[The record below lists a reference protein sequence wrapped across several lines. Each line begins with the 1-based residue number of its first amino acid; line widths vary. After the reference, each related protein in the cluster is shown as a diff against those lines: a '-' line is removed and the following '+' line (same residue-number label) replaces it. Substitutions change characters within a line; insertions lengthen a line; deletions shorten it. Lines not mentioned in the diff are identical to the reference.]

1 MAEIEL
7 PNGWRPRSYQM
18 PFWKAMERGYKR
30 AIPIWHRRAGKDDAV
45 LHWTATAAHTRIGGY
60 WHMLPQANQARKA
73 VWNAINPHTGLKR
86 IDEAFPRELRKKT
99 REDEMLIEFKCG
111 SIWQLVGSD
120 NFNSLVGSPPIGITF
135 SEWALADP
143 AAWAYLSPILEENGG
158 WAVFITTPRGK
169 NHAYRMLKNAQA
181 HPDTWFAEVLTIED
195 TGIVSPARYDELK
208 AERSAE
214 FGEVFGE
221 ALCEQEYRCSFEAA
235 VLGAYYSKEMADA
248 EKQGRICDV
257 LVDPSLPVHTA
268 WDLGVD
274 DGNAIWMFQVLLGG
288 INVVGYYES
297 SGVGAEHYVEHLD
310 ELGKEGGW
318 QWGRD
323 LLPHDIKVREWGS
336 GRTRFETLQK
346 MGRCPLLVP
355 LHPVADGIQAA
366 RQTLRVTRF
375 DNTRCERGLDA
386 LRDYHTDY
394 DEEHR
399 VLGRIPVHN
408 WASHGADAYR
418 TLAMGWREIPAEEPA
433 PRSSVDFYIGNGAS
447 IASNL
452 SIREMIARQAKR
464 RKEGAR

>member
-1 MAEIEL
+1 MTEIVL
-7 PNGWRPRSYQM
+7 PNNWVPRPYQR

-30 AIPIWHRRAGKDDAV
+30 AIAIWHRRAGKDDAV

-158 WAVFITTPRGK
+158 WAAFITTPRGK

-181 HPDTWFAEVLTIED
+181 HPESWFAEVLTIED
-195 TGIVSPARYDELK
+195 TGIVSSERYDELK

-235 VLGAYYSKEMADA
+235 VLGAYYSKELADA
-248 EKQGRICDV
+248 DKAGRVGD
-257 LVDPSLPVHTA
+257 LLADPTQPVHTA

-274 DGNAIWMFQVLLGG
+274 DSNSIWFFQVLGGG
-288 INVVGYYES
+288 IHVIDYYES
-297 SGVGAEHYVEHLD
+297 SGVGVEHYVKVLEEKGYPYGH
-310 ELGKEGGW
+310 
-318 QWGRD
+318 D
-323 LLPHDIKVREWGS
+323 LVPHDAKVKEWGS
-336 GRTRFETLQK
+336 GRTRIETMLALK
-346 MGRCPLLVP
+346 RSPFLVP
-355 LHPVADGIQAA
+355 LHPVSDGIQAV
-366 RQTLRVTRF
+366 RKTLAVTRF
-375 DNTRCERGLDA
+375 DESRCLRGLDA
-386 LRDYHTDY
+386 LRNYHTDY
-394 DEEHR
+394 NEETR
-399 VLGRIPVHN
+399 VLGKTPVHD
-408 WASHGADAYR
+408 WSSHGADAFR
-418 TLAMGWREIPAEEPA
+418 TLAMGWRELAKIEVQA
-433 PRSSVDFYIGNGAS
+433 PKTDFFIGTPEGT
-447 IASNL
+447 IQSNL
-452 SIREMIARQAKR
+452 SIREMIERQSKR
-464 RKEGAR
+464 RKERLGA